1 MLDRHGARR
10 ADVAVRDGVV
20 VAVEPD
26 LTGRVTLDAGG
37 CWVTPGLVDIHVH
50 LREPGGEDAETIA
63 TGARAASRGGFT
75 AVVALA
81 NTTPCVDEVEV
92 VHHVQRLAAGVA
104 CDVRTAAAVTRGRA
118 GEELVDL
125 PALHAAGVRLFTDDG
140 DVIADAAVLRR
151 ALETIRT
158 LPGAVLAEHPEDA
171 ALVAGGAVNAGA
183 VATDL
188 GVGGRPAVAEEVVVL
203 RDAALAR
210 ETGGRLHLQH
220 LSTAR
225 AVAAVARAKAEG
237 APVTCEVT
245 PHHLTLTEDDV
256 ARLGTLG
263 KVNPPLRGA
272 ADRAA
277 LRAAGAVDAIAT
289 DHAPHTAAA
298 KARPMPDAPPGMV
311 GLETAL
317 GLVLTELVHPGVL
330 TPLQALAL
338 LSWRPAAVAGV
349 DGHGGPVEVGRPAHL
364 TVIDPEARWTVDP
377 ADTAS
382 RSPTSPYAGRELV
395 GRVRHTIL
403 GGEPVLVDG
412 ILRR

>member
-1 MLDRHGARR
+1 
-10 ADVAVRDGVV
+10 
-20 VAVEPD
+20 
-26 LTGRVTLDAGG
+26 
-37 CWVTPGLVDIHVH
+37 
-50 LREPGGEDAETIA
+50 
-63 TGARAASRGGFT
+63 
-75 AVVALA
+75 
-81 NTTPCVDEVEV
+81 
-92 VHHVQRLAAGVA
+92 
-104 CDVRTAAAVTRGRA
+104 
-118 GEELVDL
+118 
-125 PALHAAGVRLFTDDG
+125 
-140 DVIADAAVLRR
+140 
-151 ALETIRT
+151 
-158 LPGAVLAEHPEDA
+158 
-171 ALVAGGAVNAGA
+171 
-183 VATDL
+183 DL

-203 RDAALAR
+203 RDVALAR

-237 APVTCEVT
+237 APVTCEGT

-256 ARLGTLG
+256 ARLGTPG

-277 LRAAGAVDAIAT
+277 LRAALAAGAVDAIAT

-349 DGHGGPVEVGRPAHL
+349 DGHGG
-364 TVIDPEARWTVDP
+364 
-377 ADTAS
+377 
-382 RSPTSPYAGRELV
+382 
-395 GRVRHTIL
+395 
-403 GGEPVLVDG
+403 
-412 ILRR
+412 